1 MGLLQFV
8 SVPCA
13 WSADAVVVFQT
24 KESTDK
30 KSKVTVS
37 FKKNVD
43 IKRVHNSLLRDSTC
57 ALPPFALLHEC
68 CMPAVAGGVVTL
80 ALDSRPSAFVGF
92 ETHLVTFTDLKARTA
107 DAVGPGRVA
116 FQMTLSNRHTI
127 NLDGLRDIVKAVGAT
142 EEHPLRLCFVTM
154 KAQYEGWATATKNL
168 PADLAA
174 KVRLYV
180 LWVDDES
187 DRSV

>member
-1 MGLLQFV
+1 M
-8 SVPCA
+8 SVPCV
-13 WSADAVVVFQT
+13 WSVDAVVVF
-24 KESTDK
+24 KAMESKDK

-57 ALPPFALLHEC
+57 ALPPFAQC

-142 EEHPLRLCFVTM
+142 DEHPLRLCFVTM